1 MPSRP
6 EAGFVKSMAGVC
18 PDIVCRN
25 PTSTRAVTDSGRQI
39 HRPEKLRSE
48 STENRKARV
57 SFLLWGAR
65 AHCFFFFRD
74 LVFFGPGEKLNCF
87 ILASFQMCR
96 WRHCFLGG
104 FRLHRKAKSKLQRTR
119 LSSFS
124 ICANCFPVRVVSKFH
139 WLQWVTKV
147 ANNEA
152 NALHNGSLNQNCS
165 NHEQEQK
172 Y

>member
-1 MPSRP
+1 MGVRGAMPRTLFGASGVMSATPSRP

-65 AHCFFFFRD
+65 AHVFFSSGLCFLFILFFFR
-74 LVFFGPGEKLNCF
+74 LFGPGEKLNCF

-96 WRHCFLGG
+96 WRYCFLVGS
-104 FRLHRKAKSKLQRTR
+104 RLHRKAKS
-119 LSSFS
+119 
-124 ICANCFPVRVVSKFH
+124 N
-139 WLQWVTKV
+139 
-147 ANNEA
+147 
-152 NALHNGSLNQNCS
+152 
-165 NHEQEQK
+165 
-172 Y
+172 